1 MLKYLNEFDDLM
13 DDAVNKLKS
22 NEFERLIQRIIERA
36 EEIKESCE

>member
-1 MLKYLNEFDDLM
+1 MLKHLNEFDDLM

-36 EEIKESCE
+36 EEINESCE

>member
-1 MLKYLNEFDDLM
+1 MLKYLNEFDDLV

>member
-13 DDAVNKLKS
+13 DDAINKLKS

>member
-36 EEIKESCE
+36 EEIKEDQS